1 MKTAQLSKT
10 WILLAAALP
19 AMAQQSFDFKT
30 LDKLAANAKESTNI
44 TLEGDALKLATGF
57 LGQGADS
64 LKGLTGVYV
73 RSYEYEQPGQYK
85 EEDLAPLRAYIKSL
99 NWAKIVDVKEPK
111 ESTEIYLHP
120 LPDSKLGGLAIVS
133 AEAKEITVVL
143 ISGVMNA
150 ADLGKLGGNFGVPS
164 SVLNY
169 GGKDSGSKK
178 NPDDQKKD

>member
-1 MKTAQLSKT
+1 MTKT
-10 WILLAAALP
+10 WILMAAALP
-19 AMAQQSFDFKT
+19 AMSQQSFDFKT
-30 LDKLAANAKESTNI
+30 LDKLASNAKESTNI

-57 LGQGADS
+57 LGQGADA

-85 EEDLAPLRAYIKSL
+85 DEDLAPLRAYIKSL
-99 NWAKIVDVKEPK
+99 NWTKVVDLKEPK

-120 LPDSKLGGLAIVS
+120 LPDNKLGGLAIVS

-150 ADLGKLGGNFGVPS
+150 ADLGKLGGNLGIPGFL
-164 SVLNY
+164 LNY
-169 GGKDSGSKK
+169 GGKNADSQNKS
-178 NPDDQKKD
+178 Q